1 MRQRERSKD
10 EIPFKEMTPAQKRSY
25 LWDYW
30 RIPVLV
36 VVVIAVA
43 SILLIRTIVTAKDT
57 LFAVTMVDC
66 GEENAFEPYAEQFA
80 QEQGIPLDQMTFGNV
95 VVGSASSQS
104 GMALYVH
111 LQFGTEDILVLP
123 ESVFMEYA
131 VSGYFLDLTDAVPQ
145 EWQDKLVM
153 ADQRYDEYDDVQPE
167 PMACGI
173 HVRDIPGMPQTQY
186 YQDAVI
192 AISYNPGNYDTAVAF
207 LNSLLKK

>member
-104 GMALYVH
+104 GMALYVR
-111 LQFGTEDILVLP
+111 LQSGTEDILVLP

-131 VSGYFLDLTDAVPQ
+131 ISGYFLDLSDAVPQ
-145 EWQDKLVM
+145 EWQDKLVT
-153 ADQRYDEYDDVQPE
+153 ADQRYDEYEDVQPE

-173 HVRDIPGMPQTQY
+173 RVRDIPGMPQTQY

-192 AISYNPGNYDTAVAF
+192 AISCNPGNYDTAVAF